1 MIGSFLV
8 LITWAFLVAGCIAIG
23 YGITTNSRLQES
35 TTGQL
40 RYALWWG
47 FAVAILGILALSIV
61 VPLRSGAAAAWMGAV
76 FLCFGG
82 YSIFRFVTRDKNAA
96 LARTA
101 DAKAPVSIWVKLLL
115 IALALAVVF
124 FAVAALGPV
133 TNYDSGL
140 YHLGAIKYA
149 GDYATIPGLANLYFP
164 LGYNNSLFP
173 IAALL
178 GNGPW
183 DGEGYRLVNGLI
195 ITMMLVD
202 LAFRWTRG
210 ARTVGAYVLLVGAV
224 VTLVPMV
231 ALSDYWVTSPTSDS
245 AVLALTMVVSA
256 YLADAMWSPL
266 NRARNG
272 ATAFVVAVLTVS
284 LRPLMAVFVLGV
296 IGVLVA
302 RYVIDKRAKANER
315 VIADEKM
322 SEFEGQKEFGS
333 RAIWIRA
340 GVIAALLAVIQSVR
354 DFILSGWLQFPLS
367 IHPFN
372 VAWLSPDPVWNRT
385 PTLGAARDPLNLWEA
400 AVGWGWIPAWASR
413 LPSQWETYVIIALVI
428 AAVMAVIVAIKTA
441 TLHAKSLVLAML
453 PALLTCAAWF
463 LASPPS
469 FRFVWGPI
477 FSLGVLPIGWA
488 LYAVATANKGRRL
501 PAWITPA
508 ALVASSAVI
517 VLVVAYT
524 GLLRL
529 HPDLDTQKH
538 SWALGRFAVDVY
550 LAPIVDAP
558 TKSVTLGNGLVI
570 QMPTASDQCW
580 NVYPLC
586 TAQLAS
592 PIALR
597 GDSLQDG
604 FLP

>member
-1 MIGSFLV
+1 MIGCFLV
-8 LITWAFLVAGCIAIG
+8 LVTWAFVIAGCIAIG

-35 TTGQL
+35 ISGQL

-47 FAVAILGILALSIV
+47 FAVAVLGILTLSIV
-61 VPLRSGAAAAWMGAV
+61 VPLRSGAAAAWMGVA
-76 FLCFGG
+76 LICFGG
-82 YSIFRFVTRDKNAA
+82 YSTFRIVTRGKKVAS
-96 LARTA
+96 RGTTE
-101 DAKAPVSIWVKLLL
+101 AKIFASIWVKLLL
-115 IALALAVVF
+115 IALAIAVVF

-173 IAALL
+173 IAAFL

-202 LAFRWTRG
+202 LALRWTRG
-210 ARTVGAYVLLVGAV
+210 PRTVGAYVLLVGAV

-256 YLADAMWSPL
+256 YLADAIGSPV

-272 ATAFVVAVLTVS
+272 ATAFVIAVLTVS

-296 IGVLVA
+296 IGVLIAKYIV
-302 RYVIDKRAKANER
+302 DKRARASER
-315 VIADEKM
+315 ATTDEND
-322 SEFEGQKEFGS
+322 SEIEEQKEFGS
-333 RAIWIRA
+333 RVIWIRA
-340 GVIAALLAVIQSVR
+340 GVIAALFAVVQSVR

-372 VAWLSPDPVWNRT
+372 VAWLAPDPVWNRT
-385 PTLGAARDPLNLWEA
+385 PTLGAARDPLHLWEA

-413 LPSQWETYVIIALVI
+413 LPSQWETYVILALVI
-428 AAVMAVIVAIKTA
+428 ATVISVIVAIKIA
-441 TLHAKSLVLAML
+441 TLRAQGLILVML
-453 PALLTCAAWF
+453 PALITCAAWF

-488 LYAVATANKGRRL
+488 LFAIATARKGRRL
-501 PAWITPA
+501 PALITPV
-508 ALVASSAVI
+508 ALVVSAVVV

-538 SWALGRFAVDVY
+538 AWALGPFAVDVA
-550 LAPIVDAP
+550 LAPVVDAP
-558 TKSVTLGNGLVI
+558 TKSVTLGSGLVI

-592 PIALR
+592 PLAPR